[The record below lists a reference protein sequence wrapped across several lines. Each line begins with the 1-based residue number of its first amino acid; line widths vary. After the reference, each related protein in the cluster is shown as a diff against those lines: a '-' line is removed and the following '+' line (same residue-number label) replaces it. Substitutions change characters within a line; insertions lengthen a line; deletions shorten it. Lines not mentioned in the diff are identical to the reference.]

1 MNAMVVT
8 DKFVFAIGI
17 GDGDVVAVNGKRV
30 EWLLPSANQFN
41 TSPASLCGNFGVIPE
56 NFASIYVPVTKGRKL
71 TDSFF
76 QPEILMISTDGL
88 RNAFLS
94 DEAFA
99 EKILEIA
106 QTFKKGDGKNFV
118 RNSKKWLEERSMY
131 GVTQDDIAFSLC
143 SKYSVKPKQVQ
154 RVKKS
159 KTDA

>member
-1 MNAMVVT
+1 M
-8 DKFVFAIGI
+8 
-17 GDGDVVAVNGKRV
+17 
-30 EWLLPSANQFN
+30 L
-41 TSPASLCGNFGVIPE
+41 E
-56 NFASIYVPVTKGRKL
+56 NFASIYVPVTKGRKF

-99 EKILEIA
+99 EKLLEIA
-106 QTFKKGDGKNFV
+106 QAFRKGDGKNFV
-118 RNSKKWLEERSMY
+118 RNSRKWLEERSMY

-143 SKYSVKPKQVQ
+143 SKYSVKLKQTQ
-154 RVKKS
+154 RAKKS